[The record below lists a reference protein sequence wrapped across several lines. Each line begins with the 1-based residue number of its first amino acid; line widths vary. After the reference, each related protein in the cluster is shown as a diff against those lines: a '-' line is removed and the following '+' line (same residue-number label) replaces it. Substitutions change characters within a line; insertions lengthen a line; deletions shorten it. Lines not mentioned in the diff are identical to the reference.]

1 MRQVR
6 SVGAAAAGLAVV
18 VLVSGC
24 GGDGA
29 GGEGKAAGEPS
40 VAVTSSQPPTEVPPE
55 PTVPEYPPTPQ
66 GEFDKLADAKGWVVD
81 GLYGSASGFVED
93 ICESL
98 PVSAIDGASRP
109 QWLVESGQ
117 MDGDGEAVLLAG
129 VPKFCPKW
137 TSAVKA
143 AAAGTYERWFSN
155 GTYVVSSTAPRK
167 PNEEPPAEGEESIPP
182 GTYRA
187 KGRMEDCYWERTS
200 KSGEILDNNF
210 ATSAREITVT
220 IRESDGQFTSER
232 CAVWKP
238 VG

>member
-1 MRQVR
+1 MPV
-6 SVGAAAAGLAVV
+6 
-18 VLVSGC
+18 
-24 GGDGA
+24 
-29 GGEGKAAGEPS
+29 E
-40 VAVTSSQPPTEVPPE
+40 
-55 PTVPEYPPTPQ
+55 PEYPPTPE

-81 GLYGSASGFVED
+81 ELYGGSAAAYVHD
-93 ICESL
+93 TCESL

-117 MDGDGEAVLLAG
+117 MDGDGAAILAVG

-137 TSAVKA
+137 TSVVKQ
-143 AAAGTYERWFSN
+143 AAAGDYERWYGN
-155 GTYVVSSTAPRK
+155 GTYVVA
-167 PNEEPPAEGEESIPP
+167 EDPPAKPDPAPVVEDEYDIGGEEEELKIPP

-187 KGRMEDCYWERTS
+187 KGRMDDCYWERTS
-200 KSGEILDNNF
+200 RSGEILDNNF

-220 IRESDGQFTSER
+220 IRKSDGQFTSER